1 MTLIVFIRFNTCN
14 IAGDADAVLS
24 ETTSAATLGERAS
37 VRIVR
42 DTDTPGSGAGANEL
56 MIQTGDSVKET
67 QNRRATIDLN

>member
-24 ETTSAATLGERAS
+24 ETTSAATSGERAQ

-42 DTDTPGSGAGANEL
+42 DTDTPGAGANEL